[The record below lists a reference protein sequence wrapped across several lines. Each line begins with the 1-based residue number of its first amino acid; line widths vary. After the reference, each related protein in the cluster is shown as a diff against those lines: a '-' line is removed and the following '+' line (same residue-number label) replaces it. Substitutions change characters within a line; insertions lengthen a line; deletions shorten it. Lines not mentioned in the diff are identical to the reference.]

1 MAPRVVNRISGVV
14 AILIGFS
21 LAPSCSRPPTDDR
34 LISEFGRNKPL
45 FDQIAALSVST
56 NLDCPYPNDPDVCVP
71 RSSGPVLS
79 ELKRKTGF
87 ADMQLWVRNGKN
99 IEIHIPVEVT
109 GILSTSS
116 SVFGY
121 VYCTA
126 ALNPLVDTV
135 WQDLEQREAYRRI
148 EGNWYLWIAN

>member
-1 MAPRVVNRISGVV
+1 VARYTSTESVRIV

-21 LAPSCSRPPTDDR
+21 LASSCSRPLTDDR
-34 LISEFGRNKPL
+34 LISEFARNKPL
-45 FDQIAALSVST
+45 FDQITALSVPK
-56 NLDCPYPNDPDVCVP
+56 NLDYPYPNDPDICVP

-126 ALNPLVDTV
+126 TLNPMVDNV
-135 WQDLEQREAYRRI
+135 WQDLEQPEAYRRI
-148 EGNWYLWIAN
+148 EGNWYLSIAN